1 MRVCGE
7 ARMSIWLNVYGLETD
22 AVEDTGNGRIIITD
36 PDQFLI
42 DWTDAWNEGI
52 GELLGA
58 TDENSYLEKE
68 GEDDYE

>member
-1 MRVCGE
+1 MRVRGE
-7 ARMSIWLNVYGLETD
+7 ARMSIWLNVYDLETD
-22 AVEDTGNGRIIITD
+22 AVEDAGNGRIIITD

-68 GEDDYE
+68 EEDDYE